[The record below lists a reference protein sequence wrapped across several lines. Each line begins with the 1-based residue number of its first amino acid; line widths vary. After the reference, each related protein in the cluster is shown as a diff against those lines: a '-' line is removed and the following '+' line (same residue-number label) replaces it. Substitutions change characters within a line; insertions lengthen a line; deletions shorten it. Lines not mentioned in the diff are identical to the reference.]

1 MVVLFVLRNRMEG
14 VIGIQYNSPCI
25 TGIAP
30 LDPFLSLFLIRSLLP
45 KFAFFNY
52 G

>member
-1 MVVLFVLRNRMEG
+1 MEG
-14 VIGIQYNSPCI
+14 FIEIQYNSLYI
-25 TGIAP
+25 TGTIP

>member
-1 MVVLFVLRNRMEG
+1 MVVLFVLRNCDEG
-14 VIGIQYNSPCI
+14 SIGIQYTPLCI

-30 LDPFLSLFLIRSLLP
+30 QDPFLSLFLIRSLLP
-45 KFAFFNY
+45 KFAFYNY